1 MSRQRNQIKDGGDT
15 YLKRQSHL
23 KRCHLLGVD
32 GAHAWEQGRADWR
45 QYMRNWSSDF
55 EKKAI
60 VISSGGI
67 LEEYAA
73 AEADAKRKY
82 DKITKSGKKHFQKKF
97 QFILDCLSALLG
109 RCLNMYLWKAYS

>member
-45 QYMRNWSSDF
+45 QYMRNWSSIAAKSRLMDTAANDII
-55 EKKAI
+55 KK
-60 VISSGGI
+60 SK
-67 LEEYAA
+67 YWPT
-73 AEADAKRKY
+73 ADVSK
-82 DKITKSGKKHFQKKF
+82 
-97 QFILDCLSALLG
+97 
-109 RCLNMYLWKAYS
+109 